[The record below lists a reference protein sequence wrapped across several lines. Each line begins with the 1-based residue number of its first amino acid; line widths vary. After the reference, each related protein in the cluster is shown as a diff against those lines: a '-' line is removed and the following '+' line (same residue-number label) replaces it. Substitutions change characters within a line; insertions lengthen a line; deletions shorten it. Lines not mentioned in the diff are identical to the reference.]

1 MTRADILFVNG
12 KVHTVDPADSVVSA
26 LAVAD
31 GVIQAVGGREEVEGL
46 ISGADRVVDLR
57 GGTLL
62 PGINDSHLHAV
73 NTGYNSPP
81 FTVDVGFPAVSSI
94 ADAVAAVKDRAATT
108 PAGEWIVGV
117 GWDTGYLKE
126 CVEDPHR
133 QPTRQDLD
141 AATREHPV
149 FLHDFSRHTAWVNSL
164 ALAKAGIDRDTP
176 TPPGSVIARDGDGE
190 PTGLL
195 AEGGA
200 VMVEVLLPPITV
212 ELSKAAIL
220 STVSKLSPLGITSL
234 TEPGLGPG
242 GNEGIMGMGENGLHA
257 YRRLLL
263 DDELRV
269 RLSALLYVDETGS
282 GFETFKRGLDS
293 FVPPESPD
301 ERFMKVIGV
310 KLFADGIP
318 PQKTAWMHEE
328 YVGGGYGGLVVGGAD
343 NEERTRELGKMVSYA
358 HSLGHQVGTH
368 VTGDRGTDVV
378 VEAYAQAVREAPR
391 ADSRHYV
398 IHGDFITHRALEICR
413 EEGFGVNFNPN
424 IKWTIAD
431 LEREM
436 VGDERAAYEWPYRT
450 SIDAGVIVS
459 SSSDSPVTEPD
470 WRQGVATMMLREAKA
485 NGEVSGPE
493 ERITLAEAI
502 RTYTINP
509 AWQDFA
515 EEWKGSLE
523 VGKVADLCV
532 LEQDLEAIGPSE
544 IADVDVAMTVIDG
557 RVAYEGGAVE

>member
-12 KVHTVDPADSVVSA
+12 KVHTVDPDDKVVSA

-31 GVIQAVGGREEVEGL
+31 GVIHAVGGREEVEER
-46 ISGADRVVDLR
+46 IAGAERVVDLR

-73 NTGYNSPP
+73 NTGYNAPP
-81 FTVDVGFPAVSSI
+81 FSVDLNYPTVSSI
-94 ADAVAAVKDRAATT
+94 VDCVAAVKERAAETA
-108 PAGEWIVGV
+108 AGEWIVGV

-126 CVEDPHR
+126 CVEDPTR

-149 FLHDFSRHTAWVNSL
+149 FLHDFSRHTAWVNSA

-176 TPPGSVIARDGDGE
+176 TPPGSVIARDADGE

-195 AEGGA
+195 AEGAA
-200 VMVEVLLPPITV
+200 VMVEKLLPPITV

-220 STVSKLSPLGITSL
+220 STVAKLSRLGITSL

-257 YRRLLL
+257 YRELLL
-263 DDELRV
+263 ERQLRV
-269 RLSALLYVDETGS
+269 RLSALLYVDETGN

-301 ERFMKVIGV
+301 ERFCKVIGV

-318 PQKTAWMHEE
+318 PQKTAWMHDE
-328 YVGGGYGGLVVGGAD
+328 YLGGGFGGLVVGGEDDA
-343 NEERTRELGKMVSYA
+343 ERLRELQKMISYA

-368 VTGDRGTDVV
+368 VTGDRGNDVV

-391 ADSRHYV
+391 EDSRHYV
-398 IHGDFITHRALEICR
+398 IHGDFITAQALRICR
-413 EEGFGVNFNPN
+413 EEGFGANFNPT

-431 LEREM
+431 LEKEM
-436 VGDERAAYEWPYRT
+436 VGEERAAYEWPYR
-450 SIDAGVIVS
+450 SAIDAGVTVS

-485 NGEVSGPE
+485 DGEVSGPG

-515 EEWKGSLE
+515 EGWKGSLE

-532 LEQDLEAIGPSE
+532 LEQDLEAIDPHE
-544 IADVDVAMTVIDG
+544 IADVDVAMTMIDG
-557 RVAYEGGAVE
+557 EVAFERASVA

>member
-1 MTRADILFVNG
+1 MTRADMLFVNG
-12 KVHTVDPADSVVSA
+12 KVHTVDRDDKVVSA

-31 GVIQAVGGREEVEGL
+31 GFVCAVGERHEVEER
-46 ISGADRVVDLR
+46 ISGAERVVDLR

-73 NTGYNSPP
+73 NTGYNAPP
-81 FTVDVGFPAVSSI
+81 FSVDLNFPVVESI
-94 ADAVAAVKDRAATT
+94 ADCVAAVKERAAVT

-126 CVEDPHR
+126 CVDDPQR

-141 AATREHPV
+141 AATRDHPV
-149 FLHDFSRHTAWVNSL
+149 FLHDFSRHTAWVNSA

-195 AEGGA
+195 AEGSA
-200 VMVEVLLPPITV
+200 VMVENLLPPITV

-242 GNEGIMGMGENGLHA
+242 GNQGIMGMGENGLHA
-257 YRRLLL
+257 YRDLLL
-263 DDELRV
+263 AEELRV
-269 RLSALLYVDETGS
+269 RLSALLYVDETGNS
-282 GFETFKRGLDS
+282 FETFKRGLDS
-293 FVPPESPD
+293 FVPPKSPD
-301 ERFMKVIGV
+301 ERFYKVIGV

-318 PQKTAWMHEE
+318 PQKTAWMHDE
-328 YVGGGYGGLVVGGAD
+328 YLGGGFGDLVVGGDD
-343 NEERTRELGKMVSYA
+343 NEERTRELQKMVAYA

-368 VTGDRGTDVV
+368 VTGDRGIDTV
-378 VEAYAQAVREAPR
+378 VEAYARAVREAPR
-391 ADSRHYV
+391 GDSRHYV
-398 IHGDFITHRALEICR
+398 IHGDFITAHALRICQ
-413 EEGFGVNFNPN
+413 EEGFGANFNPN

-436 VGDERAAYEWPYRT
+436 VGEERSAYEWPYR
-450 SIDAGVIVS
+450 SAIDAGVTVS

-470 WRQGVATMMLREAKA
+470 WRQGVATMILREAKA
-485 NGEVSGPE
+485 NGEVSGPA

-515 EEWKGSLE
+515 EDWKGSLE

-532 LEQDLEAIGPSE
+532 LEQDLEAIDPHE

-557 RVAYEGGAVE
+557 GVSFERGAVA

>member
-1 MTRADILFVNG
+1 VTRADLLFVNG
-12 KVHTVDPADSVVSA
+12 RVHTVDPAGRVVSA

-31 GVIQAVGGREEVEGL
+31 GTIAAVGERHEVEEQ
-46 ISGADRVVDLR
+46 ISGAARVVDLR

-73 NTGYNSPP
+73 NTGYNAPP
-81 FTVDVGFPAVSSI
+81 FSVDLNYPAVASI
-94 ADAVAAVKDRAATT
+94 ADCVAAVKERAAVT

-126 CVEDPHR
+126 CVEDPER

-141 AATREHPV
+141 AATRDHPV
-149 FLHDFSRHTAWVNSL
+149 FLHDFSRHTAWVNSA
-164 ALAKAGIDRDTP
+164 ALSLAGIDRDTP
-176 TPPGSVIARDGDGE
+176 TPPGSVIAREPDGE

-195 AEGGA
+195 AEGSA

-212 ELSKAAIL
+212 ELSRAAIL
-220 STVSKLSPLGITSL
+220 STISKLSPLGITSL

-257 YRRLLL
+257 YRDLTLAG
-263 DDELRV
+263 ELKV
-269 RLSALLYVDETGS
+269 RLSALLYVDETGNE
-282 GFETFKRGLDS
+282 FETFKRGLDS
-293 FVPPESPD
+293 FVPPQSPD
-301 ERFMKVIGV
+301 ERFMKVVGV

-318 PQKTAWMHEE
+318 PQKTSWMHEE
-328 YVGGGYGGLVVGGAD
+328 YIGGGYGGLVVGGED
-343 NEERTRELGKMVSYA
+343 EEERLREFQKMVSYA

-368 VTGDRGTDVV
+368 VTGDRGIDVV
-378 VEAYAQAVREAPR
+378 VEAYAQAVRESPR
-391 ADSRHYV
+391 EDSRHYV
-398 IHGDFITHRALEICR
+398 IHGDFITPHALRISR
-413 EEGFGVNFNPN
+413 EQGFGANFNPT

-431 LEREM
+431 LEKEM
-436 VGDERAAYEWPYRT
+436 VGEERAAYEWPYR
-450 SIDAGVIVS
+450 SAIDAGVTVS

-470 WRQGVATMMLREAKA
+470 WRQGVATMILREAKA
-485 NGEVSGPE
+485 SGEVSGPA

-515 EEWKGSLE
+515 EDWKGSLE
-523 VGKVADLCV
+523 VGKVADLCL
-532 LEQDLEAIGPSE
+532 LEQDLEAIDPHE
-544 IADVDVAMTVIDG
+544 IPAVDVRMTVIDG
-557 RVAYEGGAVE
+557 EVVFEHSSVS